1 MKRKTHQ
8 EFIDELQNKNQK
20 VVAIGTYINYSTK
33 IEVKCV
39 KCGHIWFAWPE
50 SLLKGNGCP
59 VCANNTKKTHESFVQ
74 EIRKYNPHIEIIDE
88 YKTALT
94 PLKVKCRICGNE
106 WMAKP
111 NRLLNGA
118 QCMHC
123 VRPHT
128 SFMEQFILLALRQA
142 LGSEAVESRNTSAI
156 GQELDIYIPALRIAI
171 EPGSWLYHEKKADNL
186 DSVKRQKCTSVGIRL
201 ITIYDTYPKDKDAP
215 FDNDCFVF
223 AGFLNEPGYER
234 LIDLTKTILNEVGY
248 DKVSYDW
255 VKLASEA
262 YEACHYNANTSFL
275 EDLSAIAPDI
285 EPLEEYKGTNTPI
298 LVRNK
303 KCGHPAWMARPY
315 TLLNGNGCPVC
326 GRAKAAKTRVRTNT
340 EFIEEL
346 KAINPNI
353 TVISDYEVINE
364 RVAVRC
370 NVCGLEWS
378 PLAYSLLSGKGCPH
392 CSAIKGAKKRKGV
405 LAAKSNDQFKEEV
418 RVINPTIEIL
428 GKYVNNKTKIL
439 ARCLVCGHEWNVV
452 PASLINGHGCPVCAR
467 KR

>member
-8 EFIDELQNKNQK
+8 EFIDELQKKNQK
-20 VVAIGTYINYSTK
+20 IVVTGTYINYSTK
-33 IEVKCV
+33 IEVECV

-50 SLLKGNGCP
+50 SLLKGHGCP
-59 VCANNTKKTHESFVQ
+59 VCANNVKKTHEFFV
-74 EIRKYNPHIEIIDE
+74 EEMRKYNPHVEIIDE
-88 YKTALT
+88 YKTALS
-94 PLKVKCRICGNE
+94 PIKVKCCICGNE

-111 NRLLNGA
+111 NRLLSGA

-128 SFMEQFILLALRQA
+128 SFMEQFILLALRQV

-171 EPGSWLYHEKKADNL
+171 EPGSWLYHEKKADNI
-186 DSVKRQKCTSVGIRL
+186 DSVKRQKCASVGIRL

-234 LIDLTKTILNEVGY
+234 LINLTNTILNEVGY
-248 DKVSYDW
+248 DNVSCDLA
-255 VKLASEA
+255 KLASEA
-262 YEACHYNANTSFL
+262 YEACHYNANTTFL

-315 TLLNGNGCPVC
+315 TLLNGIGCPVC
-326 GRAKAAKTRVRTNT
+326 GREKAAKTRVRTDA
-340 EFIEEL
+340 EFAEEL
-346 KAINPNI
+346 YAINPRI
-353 TVISDYEVINE
+353 TLVSNYKVKND
-364 RVAVRC
+364 RVNVRC
-370 NVCGLEWS
+370 NVCGHEWS
-378 PLAYSLLSGKGCPH
+378 PVAYSLLSGKGCPH
-392 CSAIKGAKKRKGV
+392 CSAVEGAKKRKGR
-405 LAAKSNDQFKEEV
+405 LAAKSNERFVEEV
-418 RVINPTIEIL
+418 REINPTIEIMSE
-428 GKYVNNKTKIL
+428 YTNNKTKVL
-439 ARCLVCGHEWNVV
+439 ARCKVCNHEWNVV
-452 PASLINGHGCPVCAR
+452 PASLLNGHGCPVCAR
-467 KR
+467 KH